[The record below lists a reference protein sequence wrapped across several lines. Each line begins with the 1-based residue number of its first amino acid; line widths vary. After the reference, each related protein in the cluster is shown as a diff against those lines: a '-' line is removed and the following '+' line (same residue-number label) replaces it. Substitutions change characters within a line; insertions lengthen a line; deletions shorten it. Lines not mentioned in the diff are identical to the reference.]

1 MLWAV
6 SYHEVDEKRIELERW
21 YRVLQWGKGIF
32 SYKSFSQINIF
43 FWLMIK
49 FHICCSIGAFIIIW
63 KTFQILHWEYWS
75 RKISH
80 SYCSHSYL
88 LQQVAWGEGRGQRVV
103 LMALT
108 LMYKISKNLNWTER
122 QKMGLVLTHPQTS
135 FVTLNKTPYLSI
147 QLQCFIN
154 LWFCF
159 SITFI
164 MVSQSTHLL
173 SWESSK

>member
-1 MLWAV
+1 
-6 SYHEVDEKRIELERW
+6 
-21 YRVLQWGKGIF
+21 
-32 SYKSFSQINIF
+32 
-43 FWLMIK
+43 MIK
-49 FHICCSIGAFIIIW
+49 FHICCSIGVFIIIW
-63 KTFQILHWEYWS
+63 KTFPILHWEYWS

-88 LQQVAWGEGRGQRVV
+88 LQQVAWGEGRGQRIV

-122 QKMGLVLTHPQTS
+122 QKKGLVLTHPQTS
-135 FVTLNKTPYLSI
+135 FVTLNKTLCLSI
-147 QLQCFIN
+147 QLQCFIT
-154 LWFCF
+154 LQFCF
-159 SITFI
+159 SITFV